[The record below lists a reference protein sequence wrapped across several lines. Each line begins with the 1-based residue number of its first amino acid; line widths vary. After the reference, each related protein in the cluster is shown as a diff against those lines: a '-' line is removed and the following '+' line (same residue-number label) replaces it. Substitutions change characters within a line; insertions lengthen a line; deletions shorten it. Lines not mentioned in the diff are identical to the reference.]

1 MVLNKKKVSMEK
13 LNKEDLL
20 DIIEYEKNRSSYRK
34 NIIAYKKNR
43 RISLGSN
50 VTMVFENKRTLTF
63 QIQEI
68 MRAER
73 LVHQSQIQNEIDV
86 YTSIMPLKNG
96 LSATLFLEVTEEKK
110 IRPILDSFIGLSFSD
125 SIFFQIG
132 DEKVPAVFESGREK
146 EDNISSVHYIKFNF
160 NNESIKKF
168 KDNSINVSLVI
179 NFKDYNYSVDILNET
194 RNSLTDDLK

>member
-20 DIIEYEKNRSSYRK
+20 DIIEYEKNRNNYRK

-160 NNESIKKF
+160 SEQSIKKF
-168 KDNSINVSLVI
+168 TDNNIKVSLVI
-179 NFKDYNYSVDILNET
+179 DFKNYNYSVDILNET
-194 RNSLTDDLK
+194 RNSLINDLI